1 MDIAEIVKKLTDV
14 GIPVII
20 VILLGLIKIPK
31 LEVNIWKWLANGIGK
46 AFNTEVLKQVGDV
59 KKEVSSLKD
68 ELKDYE
74 AKFDNYT
81 AEDMRTSAMTKR
93 RLILEFND
101 DLMRGEKFSQER
113 WTNILEIV
121 DKYNEYCNDHPDFP
135 NSKALLSIE
144 NIQDEYKK
152 CQKEKD
158 FLK

>member
-14 GIPVII
+14 GIPVVI

-31 LEVNIWKWLANGIGK
+31 LEINIWKWLANGIGK
-46 AFNTEVLKQVGDV
+46 AFSSEVITKIDNV
-59 KKEVSSLKD
+59 KKDVDSLRKD
-68 ELKDYE
+68 LQDYE
-74 AKFDNYT
+74 TKFDSYT

-113 WTNILEIV
+113 WTNILEII

-144 NIQDEYKK
+144 NIQNEYKE
-152 CQKEKD
+152 CQKENK
-158 FLK
+158 FL

>member
-14 GIPVII
+14 GIPVVVI
-20 VILLGLIKIPK
+20 ILLGLIKIPK
-31 LEVNIWKWLANGIGK
+31 LEINIWKWLANVIGK
-46 AFNTEVLKQVGDV
+46 AFSSEVITKIDNVTKDV
-59 KKEVSSLKD
+59 DGLRK
-68 ELKDYE
+68 ELKDYKT
-74 AKFDNYT
+74 KFDDYT

-113 WTNILEIV
+113 WTNILEII

-144 NIQDEYKK
+144 NIQTEYKE
-152 CQKEKD
+152 CQKENK
-158 FLK
+158 FL

>member
-14 GIPVII
+14 GIPVVV

-46 AFNTEVLKQVGDV
+46 AFSSEVITKIDNV
-59 KKEVSSLKD
+59 KKDVDSLRK

-74 AKFDNYT
+74 TKFDDYT
-81 AEDMRTSAMTKR
+81 EEDMRTSAMTKR

-113 WTNILEIV
+113 WTNILEII

-144 NIQDEYKK
+144 NIQTEYKE
-152 CQKEKD
+152 CQKENK
-158 FLK
+158 FL